1 MDETLQKWKN
11 KPHGPRLQAKAILYI
26 AEKMD
31 MLDFFADGISREGV
45 VITLTDII
53 DQCHCEHTTDIS
65 TSTLRRWW
73 KVYDKWGE
81 IPHAVKIRQK
91 K

>member
-11 KPHGPRLQAKAILYI
+11 KPHGPRLQAKVISYI
-26 AEKMD
+26 AEKID

-53 DQCHCEHTTDIS
+53 DQCHADKMFGMLLS
-65 TSTLRRWW
+65 QKAKNWQTSSYL
-73 KVYDKWGE
+73 
-81 IPHAVKIRQK
+81 QNM
-91 K
+91 